1 MQSLNLISEVDLK
14 FLYKEIKE
22 NKNRWI
28 DTVNRYNDLYE
39 DFDWD
44 MWD

>member
-28 DTVNRYNDLYE
+28 DTVNRYNDPYE